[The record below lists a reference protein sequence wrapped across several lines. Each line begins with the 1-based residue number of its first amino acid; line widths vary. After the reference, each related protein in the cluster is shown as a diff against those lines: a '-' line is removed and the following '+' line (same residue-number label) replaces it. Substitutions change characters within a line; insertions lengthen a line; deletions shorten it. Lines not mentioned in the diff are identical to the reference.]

1 MALGL
6 GKCTAERLM
15 PNIAIYCKTPMRS
28 KGEELP
34 APWRPL
40 ALVAGK
46 EVHVINV
53 IGFAFDR
60 ALQPDYRYFL
70 EDVEDAATAAGALV
84 RGA

>member
-1 MALGL
+1 MAALGV
-6 GKCTAERLM
+6 GA
-15 PNIAIYCKTPMRS
+15 
-28 KGEELP
+28 
-34 APWRPL
+34 WDQ
-40 ALVAGK
+40 